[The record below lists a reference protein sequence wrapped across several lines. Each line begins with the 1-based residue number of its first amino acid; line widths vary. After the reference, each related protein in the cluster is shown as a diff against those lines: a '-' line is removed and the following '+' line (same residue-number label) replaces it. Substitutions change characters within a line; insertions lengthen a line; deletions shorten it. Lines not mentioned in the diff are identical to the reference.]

1 MIKVIDDFLDPVL
14 FRELCDK
21 VFTSTISWYYTGFV
35 ANKEDNE
42 HFYFEHWF
50 YSMDGVLSDRFED
63 LLLPVLSKLDC
74 NKLLRA
80 KLNLFTRQSEN
91 VFHGK
96 HIDLTDRPDTTTATL
111 YMNTNNGGTWTADGV
126 IDSVENRL
134 LTMSGDVEHS
144 SISQT
149 DEKVRILY
157 NINYE

>member
-14 FRELCDK
+14 FIELQDK
-21 VFTSTISWYYTGFV
+21 VFASTIGWYFTDFV
-35 ANKEDNE
+35 ADKEDNE

-50 YSMDGVLSDRFED
+50 YNFDGIMSDRFDD
-63 LLLPVLSKLDC
+63 LLAPVLSKLDC

-111 YMNTNNGGTWTADGV
+111 HMNTNNGGTWTADEV
-126 IDSVENRL
+126 IGSVENRL
-134 LTMSGDVEHS
+134 VIMSGDVEHS